1 MVSSKLF
8 LITKNN
14 YKYLEASLILR
25 PYGIRLEQVPLSKEE
40 IQAESLEKIALH
52 AARKAY
58 ALLKRP
64 LVVDDSGLFVEALRG
79 FPGPYSSYVY
89 KTIGYEGILA
99 LLGNS
104 GNRRACFRTAL
115 ALISPPVEKLF
126 IGETCGIISREPM
139 GSGGFG
145 FDPVFIPEGRGKTY
159 AQMTTT
165 EKNAISH
172 RGKAFRL
179 MASWL
184 VRRRVY
190 PSNRIHS

>member
-1 MVSSKLF
+1 MVKTKLF
-8 LITKNN
+8 LITKNKN
-14 YKYLEASLILR
+14 KYQEASLILK
-25 PYGIRLEQVPLSKEE
+25 PYRISLEQKPLSKEE

-58 ALLKRP
+58 VLLRRP
-64 LVVDDSGLFVEALRG
+64 LIVDDSGLFVEALRG

-89 KTIGYEGILA
+89 KTIGYEGILD
-99 LLGNS
+99 LLDDVE
-104 GNRRACFRTAL
+104 NRRACFKTAL
-115 ALISPPVEKLF
+115 ALISPPLEKLF
-126 IGETCGIISREPM
+126 VGETCGVITRKPM

-145 FDPVFIPEGRGKTY
+145 FDPIFMPEGYSKTY

-165 EKNAISH
+165 EKNAVSH

-184 VRRRVY
+184 AGRRVY
-190 PSNRIHS
+190 PSNRIRG

>member
-1 MVSSKLF
+1 MVGTKLF
-8 LITKNN
+8 LITKNKN
-14 YKYLEASLILR
+14 KYWEASLILK
-25 PYGIRLEQVPLSKEE
+25 PYGISLEQIPLSKEE

-58 ALLKRP
+58 ALLRRP

-89 KTIGYEGILA
+89 KTIGYEGILD
-99 LLGNS
+99 LLDDAE
-104 GNRRACFRTAL
+104 NRRACFKTAL
-115 ALISPPVEKLF
+115 ALISPPLEKLF
-126 IGETCGIISREPM
+126 TGETCGIITRKPM

-145 FDPVFIPEGRGKTY
+145 FDPIFMPEGYSKTY

-184 VRRRVY
+184 ARRRVY
-190 PSNRIHS
+190 PSNHTPC

>member
-1 MVSSKLF
+1 MVLTKLF
-8 LITKNN
+8 LITKNKN
-14 YKYLEASLILR
+14 KYLEASLILK
-25 PYGIRLEQVPLSKEE
+25 PYGISLEQMLLSKEE
-40 IQAESLEKIALH
+40 IQAESLEKIASH

-64 LVVDDSGLFVEALRG
+64 LVVDDSGLFIEALKG

-89 KTIGYEGILA
+89 KTIGYKGILD
-99 LLGNS
+99 LLENAK
-104 GNRRACFRTAL
+104 NRKACFKTAL
-115 ALISPPVEKLF
+115 ALISPPMEKLF
-126 IGETCGIISREPM
+126 IGETCGIITRRPM

-145 FDPVFIPEGRGKTY
+145 FDPIFIPEGYSKTY
-159 AQMTTT
+159 AQMTTS
-165 EKNAISH
+165 EKNSISH

-190 PSNRIHS
+190 PQ